1 MILKNLFLRGGKQRL
16 GGAVGYT
23 LGGQQVLRELAAKV
37 KNPRTASQMGQ
48 RVKLAGLVNFYKSM
62 RSWAKVG
69 AFSNKPQT
77 WSDYNAFVS
86 ANIGT
91 NPVYL
96 TKEQAAVGC
105 AVVAPYI
112 ISRGSL
118 PRVETTYD
126 AANQEFQSDIY
137 LGEDFE
143 GGTDYSVGSVSRAII
158 ANNNGIANGDQLSCI
173 AVIQRSSSTGPFVI
187 TRAYEMTLD
196 VTSTES
202 VNDDKFNWLTF
213 TTTSDDNTAIA
224 HGTEES
230 NMACAFLLSRK
241 VGGKILTGDA
251 QLCLTPAAE
260 SFLSVFRSNVAYTR
274 AIESYGL
281 GESNFLDPGT
291 TGGSSS
297 SVFLGAQILS
307 ATFGQLTVPAGGG
320 LGTAPN
326 TIDPIYLALTKAVDP
341 TAIDQVTI
349 RTSNSANDI
358 VLDQSVTIEAGAL
371 KIMLEAQQITDIKAV
386 WTSITSI
393 DVAAGDEHMTISF
406 SHNGGQ
412 ADPGDVTP

>member
-48 RVKLAGLVNFYKSM
+48 RVKLAALVNFYKSM

-118 PRVETTYD
+118 PRVETTYNN
-126 AANQEFQSDIY
+126 ANNGRMVSNIY
-137 LGEDFE
+137 TENNDFADYTLGE
-143 GGTDYSVGSVSRAII
+143 I
-158 ANNNGIANGDQLSCI
+158 AREVINNNNGVQNGDQISCI
-173 AVIQRSSSTGPFVI
+173 VVIQRTGSTGPFVI
-187 TRAYEMTLD
+187 TRAYEWTLD
-196 VTSTES
+196 VTDTR
-202 VNDDKFNWLTF
+202 VYQDTDLANWLIGYEAQGGIM
-213 TTTSDDNTAIA
+213 SLA
-224 HGTEES
+224 HNVEES

-251 QLCLTPAAE
+251 QLCLTPGAE
-260 SFLSVFRSNVAYTR
+260 TFLSLYRSNAAYTR

-297 SVFLGAQILS
+297 SAFLGAQILS
-307 ATFGQLTVPAGGG
+307 ATFGNTTIAAGGD
-320 LGTAPN
+320 LGSVPN
-326 TIDPIYLALTKAVDP
+326 TIGNILLALTKTVDP

-349 RTSNSANDI
+349 RTNNSANDI
-358 VLDQSVTIEAGAL
+358 VLDQPVTLEAGAL
-371 KIMLEAQQITDIKAV
+371 NIMLEAQQETDIKAA
-386 WTSITSI
+386 WSTINSI
-393 DVAAGDEHMTISF
+393 DVASGNEHMTISF
-406 SHNGGQ
+406 AHNGGQ